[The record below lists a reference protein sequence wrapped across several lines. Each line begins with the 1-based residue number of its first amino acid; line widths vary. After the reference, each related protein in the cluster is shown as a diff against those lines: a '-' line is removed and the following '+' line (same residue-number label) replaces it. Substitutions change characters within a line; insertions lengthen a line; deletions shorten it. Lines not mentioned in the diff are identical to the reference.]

1 MPNTKREQTRLKKA
15 KISMEH
21 SCQIRSVYQLCN
33 VRGKKLLEM
42 FPQYSKAQIYVHA
55 KKPLNGESLFDKRK
69 LNKGRPSK
77 LSSQGK
83 RRIIRTIPKQLR
95 KSDGLFTSQCL
106 QLESGVPQV
115 SNRTFRRY
123 LNVSGYKYLRSRKKG
138 LLTEAD
144 LKAQL
149 KYCRNIKKRNL
160 GQVFW
165 NRGISFY
172 LASSAGN
179 SFATSTAKFQ

>member
-95 KSDGLFTSQCL
+95 KSDGLFTSQRL

-144 LKAQL
+144 LKARL